1 MLNPFFLQGTSSEQ
15 GLVQDLINE
24 QLKMYGI
31 EVYYMPREI
40 ITEGKVIKE
49 VLYSTFTNQF
59 PIEAYLASY
68 EGFDSNSILM
78 SKFGV
83 RITDE
88 MNLIISKERF
98 ETYIGELMKQI
109 PDVKN
114 ALRPNEGDLIYIPLS
129 ESFMEIKYVEN
140 RKPFYQLQKNYVYKL
155 KMKIL

>member
-98 ETYIGELMKQI
+98 E
-109 PDVKN
+109 N
-114 ALRPNEGDLIYIPLS
+114 
-129 ESFMEIKYVEN
+129 
-140 RKPFYQLQKNYVYKL
+140 
-155 KMKIL
+155 